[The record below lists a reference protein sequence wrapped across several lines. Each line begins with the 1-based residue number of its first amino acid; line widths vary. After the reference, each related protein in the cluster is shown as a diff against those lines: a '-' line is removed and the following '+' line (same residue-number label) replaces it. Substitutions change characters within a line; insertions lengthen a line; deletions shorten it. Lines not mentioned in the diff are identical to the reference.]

1 MSQVYERI
9 VFEVQDG
16 VATLT
21 LSNPAKRNAFDPAM
35 RGEMAAVVRQVQADP
50 AIRALV
56 LTGAGA
62 HFCSG
67 GDLSN
72 IAASGLDNG
81 GWRQRLTSLHDW
93 LKDLMLLDKPVIA
106 AVDGAAYGAGFSL
119 ALAAD
124 FIIASTR
131 ARFAMS
137 FIRVGVVPDCAAF
150 YTLPEAVRR
159 LHAVRGT
166 TRYAGI
172 ASV

>member
-56 LTGAGA
+56 LTGAGT

-93 LKDLMLLDKPVIA
+93 LKDLMLL
-106 AVDGAAYGAGFSL
+106 
-119 ALAAD
+119 
-124 FIIASTR
+124 
-131 ARFAMS
+131 
-137 FIRVGVVPDCAAF
+137 
-150 YTLPEAVRR
+150 
-159 LHAVRGT
+159 
-166 TRYAGI
+166 
-172 ASV
+172 